1 MAHTADRR
9 AGGWFETRMATAL
22 SLIPELDEIVKN
34 GTAEKRAE
42 AIERISDL
50 FLQGAAHFETQHV
63 ALFDDILVS
72 LVPKTEI
79 ETRADLAE
87 RLSKLDNA
95 PPTLVKQLA
104 HENEIKIAGPI
115 LSHSPLLD
123 DPTLVDIA
131 RGKSQEHLAAISGRP
146 ALSPS
151 VTDVIVRRG
160 DREVVRSV
168 AANAGAR
175 FSEDGYS
182 GLIKRATDDGMLA
195 VAVGQREDIS
205 AASLKQLLSK
215 SVDIV
220 RRRLFDGAK
229 PKQKAAI
236 NQALLEISAAP
247 KAPQVRDF
255 EPAQR
260 AILALHEAGE
270 LDEAALLGFAK
281 QHKYEESIAAFAAL
295 TGMRLSVVN
304 QLVMGDRY
312 DPILLLGKSI
322 GLAWATVRALVVL
335 RLGPGRVPAG
345 PDIEDARL
353 NYDRLSPATAQRVLT
368 FWRARDKNLPA

>member
-1 MAHTADRR
+1 MAA
-9 AGGWFETRMATAL
+9 AF

-42 AIERISDL
+42 AIERISSL

-63 ALFDDILVS
+63 ALFDDILVG
-72 LVPKTEI
+72 LVPATEI
-79 ETRADLAE
+79 ETRVELAE

-104 HENEIKIAGPI
+104 RESEISISGPI
-115 LSHSPLLD
+115 LSRSPLLD

-131 RGKSQEHLAAISGRP
+131 RGKGQEHLAAISGRP
-146 ALSPS
+146 TLSPS

-168 AANAGAR
+168 AANAGAQ
-175 FSEDGYS
+175 FSEFGYS
-182 GLIKRATDDGMLA
+182 GLVKRATDDGMLA
-195 VAVGQREDIS
+195 LTVGQREDLP
-205 AASLKQLLSK
+205 AATLKQLLAK
-215 SVDIV
+215 SVDVV
-220 RRRLFDGAK
+220 RRRLFDMAK

-236 NQALLEISAAP
+236 NQAMIELSGAP
-247 KAPQVRDF
+247 KSQPQTRDF

-260 AILALHEAGE
+260 AILALHQAGE

-281 QHKYEESIAAFAAL
+281 QHKYEESVAALAAL
-295 TGMRLSVVN
+295 TGMRISVVH
-304 QLVMGDRY
+304 QLVLGDRY
-312 DPILLLGKSI
+312 DPVLLLGKSI
-322 GLAWATVRALVVL
+322 GLEWATVRALVVL
-335 RLGPGRVPAG
+335 RLGPGRVPSG
-345 PDIEDARL
+345 PDIEEARI

-368 FWRARDKNLPA
+368 FWRLRDKGKPA

>member
-1 MAHTADRR
+1 MAA
-9 AGGWFETRMATAL
+9 AF

-63 ALFDDILVS
+63 ALFDDILVG
-72 LVPKTEI
+72 LVPATEI
-79 ETRADLAE
+79 ETRAELAE

-104 HENEIKIAGPI
+104 RETEIRISGPI
-115 LSHSPLLD
+115 LRRSPLLD

-131 RGKSQEHLAAISGRP
+131 RGKGQEHLAAISGR
-146 ALSPS
+146 ATLSPS

-160 DREVVRSV
+160 DREVVRSM
-168 AANAGAR
+168 AANAGAQ
-175 FSEDGYS
+175 FSEYGYS
-182 GLIKRATDDGMLA
+182 GLVKRATDDGMLA
-195 VAVGQREDIS
+195 MTVGQREDLP
-205 AASLKQLLSK
+205 AATLKQLLAK
-215 SVDIV
+215 SVDVV
-220 RRRLFDGAK
+220 RRRLFDMAK

-236 NQALLEISAAP
+236 NQAMIELSGAP
-247 KAPQVRDF
+247 KSQPQARDF

-260 AILALHEAGE
+260 AILALHQAGE
-270 LDEAALLGFAK
+270 LDEAVLLSFAK
-281 QHKYEESIAAFAAL
+281 QHKYEESVAALAAL
-295 TGMRLSVVN
+295 TGMRISVVH
-304 QLVMGDRY
+304 QLVLGDRY

-322 GLAWATVRALVVL
+322 GLEWATVRALVVL
-335 RLGPGRVPAG
+335 RLGPGRVPSG
-345 PDIEDARL
+345 PDIEEARI

-368 FWRARDKNLPA
+368 FWRLRDKGKPA